1 MKALILNLEEC
12 VKYLKDHS
20 NVINGNTYVQLDDIR
35 DAFIKT
41 NVGGTYL
48 ETEIYPTLSRIR
60 RDSESLI
67 KKYNKL
73 FGSTGAT

>member
-48 ETEIYPTLSRIR
+48 ETEIYPTLS
-60 RDSESLI
+60 
-67 KKYNKL
+67 
-73 FGSTGAT
+73 